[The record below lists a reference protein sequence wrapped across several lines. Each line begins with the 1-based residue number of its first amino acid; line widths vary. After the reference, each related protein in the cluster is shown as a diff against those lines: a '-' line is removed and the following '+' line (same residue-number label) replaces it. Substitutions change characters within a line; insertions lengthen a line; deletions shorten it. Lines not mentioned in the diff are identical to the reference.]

1 MIARQLVELGYRG
14 VGDAM
19 KREEFE
25 ARQKLLSEGTSQ
37 QGVVSRQLAGADR
50 NLDQVR
56 IDDLLYSSL
65 NRDGCI
71 GHVVVSI
78 SASIGESRRFGE

>member
-14 VGDAM
+14 AGDVM

-25 ARQKLLSEGTSQ
+25 ARQKLLSERTLQ
-37 QGVVSRQLAGADR
+37 QGVVSKQLAGADR

-56 IDDLLYSSL
+56 LFALLCS
-65 NRDGCI
+65 
-71 GHVVVSI
+71 
-78 SASIGESRRFGE
+78 